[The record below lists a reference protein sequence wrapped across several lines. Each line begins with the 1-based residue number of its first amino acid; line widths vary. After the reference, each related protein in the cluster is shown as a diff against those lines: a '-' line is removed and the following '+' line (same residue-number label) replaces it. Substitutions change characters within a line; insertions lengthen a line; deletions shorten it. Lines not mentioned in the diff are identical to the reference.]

1 MDANAATRLPWETPA
16 ATPLTETE
24 SRADRS
30 DIWIQ
35 NDIAPF
41 S

>member
-1 MDANAATRLPWETPA
+1 METDAPRLPWETPA
-16 ATPLTETE
+16 AIPVTDTE

-30 DIWIQ
+30 DVWMQ
-35 NDIAPF
+35 NAATAT